1 MKEDRLKKIEASS
14 VNGNVKV
21 ALPTTIGMDGHA
33 KTSLG
38 SINSRLSDYEVIR
51 EKKERT
57 NQMLEFRRVSE
68 NEMAK
73 IELSTTTGSIY
84 LKDTDK

>member
-1 MKEDRLKKIEASS
+1 
-14 VNGNVKV
+14 
-21 ALPTTIGMDGHA
+21 MDGHA

-57 NQMLEFRRVSE
+57 NQMLEFRRLSE
-68 NEMAK
+68 NEMAN
-73 IELSTTTGSIY
+73 IQLSTTTGSIY